1 MKEDSKKIQEN
12 IMRYIAQEKISPE
25 QIYQDTGVNIANI
38 KVMRSDQFLKICGYL
53 RKDPREF
60 SYEAFEDI
68 GWEQKVRECA
78 RKNAAL
84 LKAIKGKVAF
94 TMEGEAYFFRYNEEL
109 EVYETFVKLKDA
121 EQLQMIITGITAQ
134 VFYLNSAIE
143 ESEMKRE
150 ENIQELDRIY
160 GLDKIHYEDASEAGD
175 GSEYLEYIKLLVQR
189 LDKTL
194 EIYDNRSDEL
204 KEVLRA
210 LKKLA

>member
-60 SYEAFEDI
+60 SYEASEDI

-143 ESEMKRE
+143 ESEMKIFRNLTGSTDWIRSIMKMPVKPE
-150 ENIQELDRIY
+150 MEANIWNILNY
-160 GLDKIHYEDASEAGD
+160 
-175 GSEYLEYIKLLVQR
+175 
-189 LDKTL
+189 
-194 EIYDNRSDEL
+194 
-204 KEVLRA
+204 
-210 LKKLA
+210 

>member
-1 MKEDSKKIQEN
+1 M
-12 IMRYIAQEKISPE
+12 
-25 QIYQDTGVNIANI
+25 
-38 KVMRSDQFLKICGYL
+38 
-53 RKDPREF
+53 
-60 SYEAFEDI
+60 
-68 GWEQKVRECA
+68 
-78 RKNAAL
+78 
-84 LKAIKGKVAF
+84 AF